1 MIYSNGFYNL
11 FYNEKKIPINIPIN
25 NGTNY
30 LNVIRNF
37 ILSYNYN
44 IDKNFIFLDKN
55 NKIIKKDSEN
65 IIYLAEI
72 INNKNIQIK
81 EGDNNN
87 IIKNKYYFFLNT
99 KNIFDDELNSTETLS
114 NIRQKYKIFIPDDAK
129 FTIHKKKKSTK
140 LMKIIKKLKIL

>member
-1 MIYSNGFYNL
+1 MNYSNEFYNL

-25 NGTNY
+25 YGTNY

-44 IDKNFIFLDKN
+44 VDKNFIFLDKN

-129 FTIHKKKKSTK
+129 FINSKKEKINKIDENNKK
-140 LMKIIKKLKIL
+140 I